1 MADTFLES
9 FDETVMN
16 KVVEQTK
23 LNAQYFNDTVEKV
36 TKEHSKD
43 LDEIMYDLS
52 VALTGDDAIS
62 DLALERFY
70 GELTN
75 ILYFTGEKLEKLAVL
90 SDMAKSASKESY
102 NKVYLDNSSLKDEK
116 GKSKNTVAENQAIA
130 EQTTMYESTVSTI
143 YEHAYKSLKFKI
155 EGGYE
160 MCTTLKN
167 IMKKRMQESEF
178 DIAANYAKV
187 SGADN
192 RRILN
197 E

>member
-1 MADTFLES
+1 MSETFLES

-23 LNAQYFNDTVEKV
+23 LNAQYFNDAVEKV
-36 TKEHSKD
+36 TKAHSED

-143 YEHAYKSLKFKI
+143 YEHAYKALKFKI

-178 DIAANYAKV
+178 DIAANYAKGSQDV
-187 SGADN
+187 S
-192 RRILN
+192 RKILN